1 MIEEN
6 TIELRIEKKKNPYR
20 LNKEIEI
27 EWNG

>member
-6 TIELRIEKKKNPYR
+6 TIELRIEKKNPYR